1 MLGRRFESDTWPSY
15 CSFEAYFYFFV
26 FHLIELLL
34 GRVLGS
40 VCEAQLPLCV
50 EEEFTQMQ
58 NLVYVVKIGCI
69 RLIVIWLI
77 LKLTLYALGVCS
89 FFCLFLKYYFS
100 ITD

>member
-1 MLGRRFESDTWPSY
+1 MAELL
-15 CSFEAYFYFFV
+15 
-26 FHLIELLL
+26 LIRGLFLLFLISLVELLL

-58 NLVYVVKIGCI
+58 NLVYVVNIGCI

-89 FFCLFLKYYFS
+89 FFCLFLKLYFS
-100 ITD
+100 KVILDNRLIF